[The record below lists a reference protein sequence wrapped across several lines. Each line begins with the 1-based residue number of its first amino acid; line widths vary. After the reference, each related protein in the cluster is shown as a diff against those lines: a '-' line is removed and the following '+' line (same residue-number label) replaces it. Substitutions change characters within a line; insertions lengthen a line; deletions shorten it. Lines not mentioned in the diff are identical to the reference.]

1 MKETAQQKAP
11 SPSPAFRPPF
21 SFLCIHPL
29 SKRDLIYIIVSN
41 SNYDSDFN
49 KSVTFP
55 TTSYTGAASFTA
67 SLESLY
73 GVQYEPVLA
82 PFNVSITVGEETSKE
97 YVFVGL
103 S

>member
-1 MKETAQQKAP
+1 MEHATSTLFFFFSPFLSHQLTKDP
-11 SPSPAFRPPF
+11 SA
-21 SFLCIHPL
+21 
-29 SKRDLIYIIVSN
+29 IVAD
-41 SNYDSDFN
+41 SNYDGNFN

-55 TTSYTGAASFTA
+55 VTTYTGAASFTA